1 MLRGPRDTTGRRE
14 GPCYI
19 RAPAPPAPGQEV
31 GLTVFSELGG
41 EYEEVVFFHDPA
53 SGLRAIVAIHSTA
66 LGPALGGTRFF
77 PFETEADA
85 LRDVL
90 RLARGMTLKAAAAG
104 LDLGGGK
111 AVIIG
116 DPSRI
121 KSEELLRAYGR
132 FIESLGGRYITAEDV
147 GTSREDMD
155 VLRRETRWVTG
166 VSKRMGGS
174 GDPSPVTAYGVFQGL
189 RACVEESLR
198 TSSLEGVRVVVQ
210 GVGKVGYHLSKHL
223 MEAGALVTVADVD
236 VDAVARAV
244 NELSVETTEPEKAHA
259 ADCDVFAP
267 CAMGAVIRDDTL
279 PGLKCRIVAGAA
291 NNQLERPEH
300 ADALA
305 ELGVLYAPDFV
316 INSGGLMNVADELI
330 GYDRERAMKKVEG
343 IYRTLREV
351 FRRSRTEGITPAR
364 AAERLAADRMQRVSR
379 VRLLWVPGHTR
390 TGRSPA

>member
-1 MLRGPRDTTGRRE
+1 VRPVLYSPRGAGCAHKPRR
-14 GPCYI
+14 
-19 RAPAPPAPGQEV
+19 PA
-31 GLTVFSELGG
+31 LTVFSELGK
-41 EYEEVVFFHDPA
+41 EYEQIVFCHDPP

-77 PFETEADA
+77 PFRSEDEA

-90 RLARGMTLKAAAAG
+90 RLARGMTYKAAAAG

-116 DPSRI
+116 DPRRD

-147 GTSREDMD
+147 GTFREDMD

-166 VSKRMGGS
+166 VSKRLGGS
-174 GDPSPVTAYGVFQGL
+174 GDPSPVTASGVFHGL
-189 RACVEESLR
+189 RACAEEALR

-210 GVGKVGYHLSKHL
+210 GTGKVGFHLVKHL
-223 MEAGALVTVADVD
+223 VEAGAVVTVADVD

-244 NELSVETTEPEKAHA
+244 SEFGVDTVEPDKAHA
-259 ADCDVFAP
+259 QECDILAP
-267 CAMGAVIRDDTL
+267 CALGAVIRDDTL
-279 PGLKCRIVAGAA
+279 PELKCAVVAGAA

-300 ADALA
+300 GDALA
-305 ELGVLYAPDFV
+305 ELGILYAPDFV
-316 INSGGLMNVADELI
+316 INAGGLINVAEELI

-343 IYRTLREV
+343 IYRTLRET
-351 FRRSRTEGITPAR
+351 FRRAQLDGVTPA
-364 AAERLAADRMQRVSR
+364 AAANRLAEERIERVSR
-379 VRLLWVPGHTR
+379 VRLLWLAGASRPGAP
-390 TGRSPA
+390 PA